1 MIKKLVILLS
11 IWFSSISFSA
21 YIPKN
26 EAIKILSPIAAEDY
40 AEYNEVYIVNS
51 LTERD
56 ELGGGTI
63 TTEIYKKV
71 LNTTSKK
78 DNSLYFDYDAN
89 YSSLDIAAIELIKA
103 DGKVIKL
110 DPKKIL
116 EEKINGAS
124 QKKNIYTTQA
134 KTLSGNLPNLEIGDI
149 IYTKA
154 VETIKKARIEGHF
167 SGGITLENSNKFI
180 NNYEKLTFPKD
191 IKLYVHELNK
201 KGFKYDQKRTVAG
214 DKQIYEWNIRDNPL
228 VTPEPNM
235 DDASFSLNHI
245 EYTTIPN
252 WEYISKWSYELVT
265 PHLTMDDDIRE
276 KVRELTKDAKT
287 RDEKIE
293 NIFYWVAR
301 NIRYLGVDGEK
312 NRPGLEPHDI
322 SYTFKTRG
330 GVCRDKATLLSAML
344 NEAGIKSDTV
354 LISSGSRISPE
365 VPIDLFNHMITMA
378 YDESGEPLHILDPTN
393 ETTKDFLPKYE
404 EDNSYLI
411 SSRDGDRLRSTPVS
425 PAIENNSSA
434 AIDLKLDSDYNAV
447 GTIEFIFS
455 GIADGDFRSASMRMN
470 KYDLDKL
477 ITRLIN
483 RVNPGIITTNIITSD
498 PKNMDSKYTIKADI
512 EIPEYGKKINDYIFI
527 PFSGADPSIHFMYE
541 GSISYPFSL
550 ADRKYDF
557 KLNSPTSFTVNYR
570 LEFPESISNISI
582 PKPKTINY
590 AGFKTVFTSKVKNN
604 TLDTTYYLEN
614 SKIHFPKEKYQDIKK
629 EIGELSNNNN
639 LFLIKEVKIDEK

>member
-1 MIKKLVILLS
+1 MVKRLVILLT

-21 YIPKN
+21 YIPKG
-26 EAIKILSPIAAEDY
+26 EAIKTLSPIAAEDY
-40 AEYNEVYIVNS
+40 PEYNEVYIVNS

-56 ELGGGTI
+56 ELGGGSI

-78 DNSLYFDYDAN
+78 DNSLSFDYNAN
-89 YSSLDIAAIELIKA
+89 YSSLDIAVIELIKS
-103 DGKVIKL
+103 DGKVIEL

-124 QKKNIYTTQA
+124 QEKNIYTTQA
-134 KTLSGNLPNLEIGDI
+134 KTLSGTVPNLEVGDI
-149 IYTKA
+149 IYTKS

-167 SGGITLENSNKFI
+167 SGAVILEDSDKFI
-180 NNYEKLTFPKD
+180 NNYEKLTFPKG
-191 IKLYVHELNK
+191 IKLYVHELNEM
-201 KGFKYDQKRTVAG
+201 GFKYDQKRTETEE
-214 DKQIYEWNIRDNPL
+214 KQIYEWNIRDNPL

-235 DDASFSLNHI
+235 EDFAFSLNHI

-252 WEYISKWSYELVT
+252 WEYISKWYYDLVT
-265 PHLTMDDDIRE
+265 PHLTMDDNIRK
-276 KVRELTKDAKT
+276 KVEELTKDVKT

-330 GVCRDKATLLSAML
+330 GVCRDKAALLSAML
-344 NEAGIKSDTV
+344 NEAGIKSDVV
-354 LISSGSRISPE
+354 LISSGSRLSSE
-365 VPIDLFNHMITMA
+365 VPVTWFNHAITMA
-378 YDESGEPLHILDPTN
+378 YDESGEPLHILDPTD
-393 ETTKDFLPKYE
+393 ETTKDFLPKSE

-411 SSRDGDRLRSTPVS
+411 ARKGGDTLRSTPMS
-425 PAIENNSSA
+425 PAVENNSSA
-434 AIDLKLDSDYNAV
+434 TIDLKLDSDYNAV
-447 GTIEFIFS
+447 GTIEFTFS
-455 GIADGDFRSASMRMN
+455 GIADGGLRSLSMRIN
-470 KYDLDKL
+470 KYDLDKW

-483 RVNPGIITTNIITSD
+483 RVNPGIITTNIVTTD

-512 EIPEYGKKINDYIFI
+512 EIPEYGKNINDYIFI
-527 PFSGADPSIHFMYE
+527 PFSGADPSIHFLYE
-541 GSISYPFSL
+541 DIISYPFSL
-550 ADRKYDF
+550 AERRYDF
-557 KLNSPTSFTVNYR
+557 KLYSPTSFTVNYR
-570 LEFPESISNISI
+570 VEFPENISNISI

-590 AGFKTVFTSKVKNN
+590 AGFKTIFSSKVKNN

-614 SKIHFPKEKYQDIKK
+614 SKIHFPKEKYQEIKK
-629 EIGELSNNNN
+629 EIGELSNNNS
-639 LFLIKEVKIDEK
+639 LFLIKEVEKDEK

>member
-1 MIKKLVILLS
+1 MVKKFIILLT

-21 YIPKN
+21 YIHKN
-26 EAIKILSPIAAEDY
+26 EAIKILSPIVAEDY
-40 AEYNEVYIVNS
+40 KEYNEVYIVNN

-56 ELGGGTI
+56 ELGEGTI
-63 TTEIYKKV
+63 TTEIYRKI

-89 YSSLDIAAIELIKA
+89 YSGLDIAIIELIKA
-103 DGKVIKL
+103 NGKIIEL

-124 QKKNIYTTQA
+124 QEKNIYTTQH
-134 KTLSGNLPNLEIGDI
+134 KTLSGTIPNLEIGDI
-149 IYTKA
+149 IYTKSI
-154 VETIKKARIEGHF
+154 EIIKKARIEGHF
-167 SGGITLENSNKFI
+167 SGGITLESSAKFI

-201 KGFKYDQKRTVAG
+201 VGFKYDQKRTEIK
-214 DKQIYEWNIRDNPL
+214 DKQIYEWNVRDNSL
-228 VTPEPNM
+228 VTRESNM
-235 DDASFSLNHI
+235 EDIAFSLNYI

-252 WEYISKWSYELVT
+252 WEYISKWSYELVL
-265 PHLTMDDDIRE
+265 PHLTMDDDIRN
-276 KVRELTKDAKT
+276 KVEELTKDAKT

-354 LISSGSRISPE
+354 LMSAGSKLNPE
-365 VPIDLFNHMITMA
+365 VPIDMFNHMITIA
-378 YDESGEPLHILDPTN
+378 YDENGEPMHMLDPTY
-393 ETTKDFLPKYE
+393 ETTKDFLPKHE

-411 SSRDGDRLRSTPVS
+411 SRKDGDTLRNTPMS
-425 PAIENNSSA
+425 PAAENNSSVT
-434 AIDLKLDSDYNAV
+434 IDLKLDSDYNAM
-447 GTIEFIFS
+447 GIIEFTFS
-455 GIADGDFRSASMRMN
+455 GVADGGLRSISMNMN
-470 KYDLDKL
+470 KYDLDKV
-477 ITRLIN
+477 ITGLIN
-483 RVNPGIITTNIITSD
+483 RVNPSIITTKIITSD

-512 EIPEYGKKINDYIFI
+512 EIPGYGKKINDYIFI

-541 GSISYPFSL
+541 GLISHPFSL
-550 ADRKYDF
+550 AERKYDF

-570 LEFPESISNISI
+570 LEFSESISNISI
-582 PKPKTINY
+582 PKPKTIDY

-604 TLDTTYYLEN
+604 ILDTSYYLEN
-614 SKIHFPKEKYQDIKK
+614 SKIHFPKEKYQEIKK

-639 LFLIKEVKIDEK
+639 LFLIKGVKIDEK

>member
-1 MIKKLVILLS
+1 MVKKLVILFTMLL
-11 IWFSSISFSA
+11 SSISFSA
-21 YIPKN
+21 YIPKDQ
-26 EAIKILSPIAAEDY
+26 AIRNLSSIAAEDY
-40 AEYNEVYIVNS
+40 PEYNEVYIVNS

-63 TTEIYKKV
+63 TTETYKKV

-78 DNSLYFDYDAN
+78 DNYLSFDYNAN
-89 YSSLDIAAIELIKA
+89 YSELDIAVIELVKA
-103 DGKVIKL
+103 DGKIIKL

-116 EEKINGAS
+116 EEKISGAS
-124 QKKNIYTTQA
+124 QDINIYTTQD
-134 KTLSGNLPNLEIGDI
+134 KILSGSIPNLEIGDI
-149 IYTKA
+149 IYTKS

-167 SGGITLENSNKFI
+167 SGGITLESTEKFV
-180 NNYEKLTFPKD
+180 NNYEKLTLPRDK
-191 IKLYVHELNK
+191 KLYIHELNK
-201 KGFKYDQKRTVAG
+201 MGFKYDQKRTAVK

-235 DDASFSLNHI
+235 DDFAFTLNHI

-252 WEYISKWSYELVT
+252 WEYISKWYYDLVT
-265 PHLTMDDDIRE
+265 PHLTMDDDIRK
-276 KVRELTKDAKT
+276 KVKELTKDAKT
-287 RDEKIE
+287 KEEKIE
-293 NIFYWVAR
+293 NIFYWVAK

-330 GVCRDKATLLSAML
+330 GVCRDKAALLSAML
-344 NEAGIKSDTV
+344 NEAGIKSDV
-354 LISSGSRISPE
+354 ILISSGSRLSPE
-365 VPIDLFNHMITMA
+365 VPVTWFNHAITMA
-378 YDESGEPLHILDPTN
+378 YDESGEPLHILDPTD

-411 SSRDGDRLRSTPVS
+411 ARRDGDTLRSTPMS

-434 AIDLKLDSDYNAV
+434 AINLKLDSDYNAV
-447 GTIEFIFS
+447 GTIEFTFS
-455 GIADGDFRSASMRMN
+455 GVADNALRSLSMSMN

-483 RVNPGIITTNIITSD
+483 RVNPSIITTNIITSD
-498 PKNMDSKYTIKADI
+498 PQNMDSKYTIKADI
-512 EIPEYGKKINDYIFI
+512 EIPEYGKRINNYIFI
-527 PFSGADPSIHFMYE
+527 PFSGADPSIHFMYD
-541 GSISYPFSL
+541 GLISYPFSL

-570 LEFPESISNISI
+570 LVFPESISNISI

-590 AGFKTVFTSKVKNN
+590 AGFKTVFTSKVKSN

-614 SKIHFPKEKYQDIKK
+614 SKIHFPKEKYGEIKK
-629 EIGELSNNNN
+629 EIGELSNNNS
-639 LFLIKEVKIDEK
+639 LFLIKEVKTDEK

>member
-1 MIKKLVILLS
+1 MVKRFIILLT

-21 YIPKN
+21 YIPKD
-26 EAIKILSPIAAEDY
+26 EAIKTLSPIAAEDY
-40 AEYNEVYIVNS
+40 AEYNEVYIINS

-56 ELGGGTI
+56 KLGEGTI
-63 TTEIYKKV
+63 TTEMYRKV

-78 DNSLYFDYDAN
+78 DNSLYFNYDAN
-89 YSSLDIAAIELIKA
+89 YSSLDIAVIELIKA
-103 DGKVIKL
+103 DGKIFEL

-116 EEKINGAS
+116 EEKISGAS
-124 QKKNIYTTQA
+124 QEANIYTTQD
-134 KTLSGNLPNLEIGDI
+134 KTLSGTIPNLEIGDI

-154 VETIKKARIEGHF
+154 VKTIKKERIEGHF
-167 SGGITLENSNKFI
+167 SGVVTLESSNKFI

-191 IKLYVHELNK
+191 KRLYVHELNK
-201 KGFKYDQKRTVAG
+201 MGFKYDQIRTVTE
-214 DKQIYEWNIRDNPL
+214 DKQIYEWNIRDNQL
-228 VTPEPNM
+228 VTSEPNM
-235 DDASFSLNHI
+235 EDAIFSLNHI

-252 WEYISKWSYELVT
+252 WEYISKWYYDLVT
-265 PHLTMDDDIRE
+265 PHLTMNDDIRN
-276 KVRELTKDAKT
+276 KVKVLTKDAKT

-330 GVCRDKATLLSAML
+330 GICRDKAALLSAML
-344 NEAGIKSDTV
+344 NEAGVESDV
-354 LISSGSRISPE
+354 FLISSGYRLSQE
-365 VPIDLFNHMITMA
+365 VPVTWFNHAITMV
-378 YDESGEPLHILDPTN
+378 YDEKGEPLHILDPTD

-411 SSRDGDRLRSTPVS
+411 ARKDGDTLRSTPMS

-455 GIADGDFRSASMRMN
+455 GVADGKFRSTSMRMN
-470 KYDLDKL
+470 KYDLDNL
-477 ITRLIN
+477 ITGLIN
-483 RVNPGIITTNIITSD
+483 RVNPSIITTNIKTSD

-512 EIPEYGKKINDYIFI
+512 EIPKYGKKINDYIFI

-541 GSISYPFSL
+541 ESISYPFSL
-550 ADRKYDF
+550 SERKYDF
-557 KLNSPTSFTVNYR
+557 RLSSPTSFTVNYR
-570 LEFPESISNISI
+570 VEFPESISNISV

-590 AGFKTVFTSKVKNN
+590 AGFQTVFTSKVRENM
-604 TLDTTYYLEN
+604 LDTTYYLEN

-639 LFLIKEVKIDEK
+639 LFLIKEVKTDEK

>member
-1 MIKKLVILLS
+1 MVKRFIILLT

-40 AEYNEVYIVNS
+40 TEYNEVYIVNS

-63 TTEIYKKV
+63 TTETYKKV

-78 DNSLYFDYDAN
+78 DNSLSFDYNAN
-89 YSSLDIAAIELIKA
+89 YNSLDIAAIELIKA

-124 QKKNIYTTQA
+124 QEINIYTTQD
-134 KTLSGNLPNLEIGDI
+134 KILSGTVPNLEIGDI
-149 IYTKA
+149 IYTKSI
-154 VETIKKARIEGHF
+154 ETIKKARIEGHF
-167 SGGITLENSNKFI
+167 SGGVTLESSEKFV
-180 NNYEKLTFPKD
+180 NNYEKLTFPKEK
-191 IKLYVHELNK
+191 KLYVHELNK
-201 KGFKYDQKRTVAG
+201 MGFKYDQKRTVTK
-214 DKQIYEWNIRDNPL
+214 DKRIYEWNIRDNPL

-235 DDASFSLNHI
+235 DDFAFSLNHI

-252 WEYISKWSYELVT
+252 WGYISKWYYDLVT
-265 PHLTMDDDIRE
+265 PHLTMDDNIRK
-276 KVRELTKDAKT
+276 KVEELTKDAET

-344 NEAGIKSDTV
+344 NEAGIKSDVV
-354 LISSGSRISPE
+354 LISSGSRMSPE
-365 VPIDLFNHMITMA
+365 VPVTWFNHAITMA

-411 SSRDGDRLRSTPVS
+411 ARRDGDILRSTPMSQAV
-425 PAIENNSSA
+425 ENNSSA
-434 AIDLKLDSDYNAV
+434 TIDLKLDSDYNAV

-455 GIADGDFRSASMRMN
+455 GVADGELRSVSMRMN

-498 PKNMDSKYTIKADI
+498 PQNMDSKYTIKADI
-512 EIPEYGKKINDYIFI
+512 EIPKYGKKINDYVFI

-541 GSISYPFSL
+541 GLISYPFSL
-550 ADRKYDF
+550 SDRKYNF
-557 KLNSPTSFTVNYR
+557 KLNSPTSFILNYR
-570 LEFPESISNISI
+570 LEFPESISNISV

-590 AGFKTVFTSKVKNN
+590 AGFKTIFTSKVKKN

-614 SKIHFPKEKYQDIKK
+614 SKIHFPKEKYQEIKK
-629 EIGELSNNNN
+629 EIGELSNNNS
-639 LFLIKEVKIDEK
+639 LFLIKEVKTDEK